1 MKYLKVNHE
10 NPLPYLGVQ
19 ELSCPYEKCDLTFDN
34 LNSLKEHIGAEHTKP
49 TQPTTP
55 LNYVIFLEDGTGRIT
70 CSEFDTCEEYFD
82 DFDEN
87 SHHCEHYQQ
96 DHQHCVH
103 QGALSSLT
111 LLGLQPS

>member
-1 MKYLKVNHE
+1 MHFKWVV
-10 NPLPYLGVQ
+10 LPYLFYHFSENVNILLQ
-19 ELSCPYEKCDLTFDN
+19 TLQPN
-34 LNSLKEHIGAEHTKP
+34 LHVRLVT
-49 TQPTTP
+49 
-55 LNYVIFLEDGTGRIT
+55 D
-70 CSEFDTCEEYFD
+70 D

-103 QGALSSLT
+103 QGALSPLT